1 MNEAS
6 FYDGDYKTNKVN
18 MFNKKQVNEFVRVK
32 CVIILNFQDEKVI
45 FYAKDVNKTVP

>member
-1 MNEAS
+1 
-6 FYDGDYKTNKVN
+6 